1 MKILTLVTRW
11 LFVICLPLLLLSASI
26 GGAANSISLYKYGF
40 EKYNVSQTTGLSEAE
55 LDRAARGLI
64 GYFNSGEEYINL
76 TVVKDGQLFTLFN
89 EREVIHLKDVKDLF
103 RLDYWVFLGALL
115 YSLVY
120 TGLFL
125 WLGGRRLVARG
136 LLWGGGLTLG
146 LMLLLGLSTM
156 LNFDQVFLQ
165 FHLFSFSNELWQLN
179 PAQDYLI
186 MLFPRGF
193 WYDATIFIAIATA
206 VGAVVLGGV
215 GVFLYSS
222 AGRRRG

>member
-1 MKILTLVTRW
+1 M
-11 LFVICLPLLLLSASI
+11 
-26 GGAANSISLYKYGF
+26 
-40 EKYNVSQTTGLSEAE
+40 
-55 LDRAARGLI
+55 
-64 GYFNSGEEYINL
+64 
-76 TVVKDGQLFTLFN
+76 
-89 EREVIHLKDVKDLF
+89 KDLF

-215 GVFLYSS
+215 GFFLYSS